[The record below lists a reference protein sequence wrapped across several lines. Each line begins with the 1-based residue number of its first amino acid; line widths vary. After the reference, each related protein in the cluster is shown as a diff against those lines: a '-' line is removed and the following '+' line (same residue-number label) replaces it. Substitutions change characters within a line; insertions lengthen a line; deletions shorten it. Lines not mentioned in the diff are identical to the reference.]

1 MKERKRKSQQS
12 VSLLTVSWIWF
23 QKGRGSK
30 FPSLNTQ
37 FNFWN
42 PHPFSSHKL
51 DCWGHKDH
59 NLVEHFFTFI
69 QHLLVYICNFI
80 FLFCQNDVVTLWVD
94 QQMWNWSLVRLYFY
108 NLTSNPKT
116 GESNNFSSSIK
127 KYFWEV
133 KASIISLKRTFWR
146 PDSFSY
152 GLRSKI
158 KFTSWM
164 SDVRCLALLIP
175 RVHVQ
180 DQVWGS
186 LSTGLSNPDKLS
198 PPHLHH
204 HLQPAVQLKI
214 CFMLGRK
221 QLFSVRVIFL

>member
-69 QHLLVYICNFI
+69 QHLLVYTSYCLYCF
-80 FLFCQNDVVTLWVD
+80 FKMTLSLCRTWEY
-94 QQMWNWSLVRLYFY
+94 QQMWNWSLLVKFYFY

-116 GESNNFSSSIK
+116 GGPNIFLSSIK
-127 KYFWEV
+127 KYFWEA
-133 KASIISLKRTFWR
+133 KAYIISPKKNF
-146 PDSFSY
+146 
-152 GLRSKI
+152 
-158 KFTSWM
+158 
-164 SDVRCLALLIP
+164 
-175 RVHVQ
+175 Q
-180 DQVWGS
+180 
-186 LSTGLSNPDKLS
+186 
-198 PPHLHH
+198 
-204 HLQPAVQLKI
+204 
-214 CFMLGRK
+214 
-221 QLFSVRVIFL
+221 